1 MTMLKQLNER
11 VSRRRLPLGWLV
23 ATCLVLGVACVSKP
37 APAPVPAGKIALE
50 TLDRR
55 LNAMPDSDPWKSCF
69 RLRRRLLAEDLNA
82 GRTSWNG
89 MLSPL
94 RTITEDVAWRELG
107 GTPVKA
113 NSTVMMG
120 YYSPIDDSDQPYALH
135 VPKEH
140 DGATPLPLVIFM
152 HGQGMYNSRQYYAP
166 DIKGCYVVGPQGRG
180 GMDWMFIA
188 ENDIMAVIDHI
199 QKILPID
206 KTRIVLAG
214 GSMGGTGSWHLATR
228 FPSRFA
234 GFVAINGLMDV
245 RALDAMG
252 APRLPQLPADSPM
265 RFLIEDTSS
274 YTYACNLHNVRIF
287 AGHGTHDPINPVE
300 GPVAT
305 QERLRELGHPEYEM
319 HQYPY
324 LKHGL
329 DMDYEAMVLR
339 MTMEP
344 AKPLLK
350 IHQKTAWLRYGDAG
364 WLCITGME
372 RRLQHAEIDGSAD
385 PATHEIAITTSK
397 ATELQLRGDRLPFT
411 GVPAAIVIDGVR
423 FAGSS
428 LGAIWPRTCTFTRTA
443 QGWTLAD
450 GNSGELRKI
459 VNLEGPAE
467 NAYLTRFLVVA
478 PDKLALERQDPEAI
492 AAQAAADRFQILWQ
506 KLFGVSCRMASADK
520 VTTGDIADS
529 NLILYGG
536 TAVNSLTARVLPGL
550 PVAVDGKR
558 IRLCGKSFAGE
569 ELGVRLCY
577 PNPLNN
583 QHYAVLNLGTCPE
596 AYYRI
601 NERFGHWFHWVPFFH
616 REFYDYA
623 VFDARTVGADPS
635 TFQAWGYFDERW
647 QFDPALCFA
656 GDPRHRQVI
665 PFRSPMQVLPKQP
678 DPGSTLS
685 LVDLVPDVEI
695 TLKGC
700 LERNRTPAG
709 GTLLIGGK
717 PFAAGICTTAPFEV
731 GWPCAGFESASFTV
745 GVQWDGVEE
754 WSDKRFETENATI
767 YAFLDGKEVWRQPFV
782 RDDPA
787 QTVTIPLKGAK
798 LFTILATGPTPWFG
812 ATMVIGNPE
821 LKAGD
826 PKAQGGK
833 GTK

>member
-1 MTMLKQLNER
+1 MTMCKRLSER
-11 VSRRRLPLGWLV
+11 VSGCRLPVGWLV
-23 ATCLVLGVACVSKP
+23 SMVLLVAAACVSKP
-37 APAPVPAGKIALE
+37 APAPVPAGKVALQ
-50 TLDRR
+50 TLDKR
-55 LNAMPDSDPWKSCF
+55 LNAMPDQDPWKSCF

-82 GRTSWNG
+82 NRTSWDGLIN
-89 MLSPL
+89 PL
-94 RTITEDVAWRELG
+94 RTLTEDLVWRELG

-113 NSTVMMG
+113 DSTLMMG
-120 YYSPIDDSDQPYALH
+120 YYSAIDDSDQPYALH
-135 VPKEH
+135 IPKEH
-140 DGATPLPLVIFM
+140 DGATPLPLVVFM

-188 ENDIMAVIDHI
+188 ENDILSVIEHV
-199 QKILPID
+199 QKVLPVD
-206 KTRIVLAG
+206 KTRIILAG

-287 AGHGTHDPINPVE
+287 AGHGTNDPINPVE
-300 GPVAT
+300 GPQAT

-319 HQYPY
+319 HQYAY

-329 DMDYEAMVLR
+329 DMDYEAMILR

-344 AKPLLK
+344 AKPLWK

-372 RRLQHAEIDGSAD
+372 RQLRHAEIDAAAD
-385 PATHEIAITTSK
+385 PATHELTVTTSNV
-397 ATELQLRGDRLPFT
+397 TRLELRSEHLPFS
-411 GVPAAIVIDGVR
+411 GAPSAVVIDGTR
-423 FAGSS
+423 FAGGS
-428 LGAIWPRTCTFTRTA
+428 LGTIWPLTCTFIKDP
-443 QGWTLAD
+443 QGWRVQGPFSFTKGDVHKTAD
-450 GNSGELRKI
+450 
-459 VNLEGPAE
+459 LEGPAE
-467 NAYLTRFLVVA
+467 NAYVSRFLVVA
-478 PDKLALERQDPEAI
+478 PDQEALERHDPEAV

-506 KLFGVSCRMASADK
+506 KLFGVPCRMTSANK
-520 VTTGDIADS
+520 VTAADIADS

-536 TAVNSLTARVLPGL
+536 DTINSLTARVLPGL
-550 PVAVDGKR
+550 PVSLKDKQ

-569 ELGVRLCY
+569 ELGVRVCY

-583 QHYAVLNLGTCPE
+583 RHYAVLNLGTCPE

-623 VFDARTVGADPS
+623 IFDARTVGADPS

-647 QFDPALCFA
+647 QFDPTLCFA
-656 GDPRHRQVI
+656 GDASHRQVI
-665 PFRSPMQVLPKQP
+665 PFRSPMQVLPKP
-678 DPGSTLS
+678 VTPGSTLS

-731 GWPCAGFESASFTV
+731 GWPCAGFESATFTV
-745 GVQWDGVEE
+745 GVQWDGKEA

-767 YAFLDGKEVWRQPFV
+767 YAFLDGKQVWRQSFV

-787 QTVTIPLKGAK
+787 ETVTIPLKGAK

-812 ATMVIGNPE
+812 ATMVIGQPE
-821 LKAGD
+821 LKAGE
-826 PKAQGGK
+826 
-833 GTK
+833 GTNSN